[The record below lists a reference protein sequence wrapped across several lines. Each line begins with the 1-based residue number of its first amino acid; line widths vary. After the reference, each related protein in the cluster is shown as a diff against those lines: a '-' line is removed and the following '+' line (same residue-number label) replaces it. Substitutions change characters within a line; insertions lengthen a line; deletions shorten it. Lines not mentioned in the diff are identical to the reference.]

1 MTEKA
6 FQLEILTPRK
16 RVFRGEVCSLI
27 VPAALGY
34 LGVLSNHAPLISTL
48 TPGKVTFRDAD
59 GHTRTIQSFAE
70 GLLEVYRNRATVL
83 ADEIEEG

>member
-1 MTEKA
+1 M
-6 FQLEILTPRK
+6 
-16 RVFRGEVCSLI
+16 I

-48 TPGKVTFRDAD
+48 TPGKVTFRDAA